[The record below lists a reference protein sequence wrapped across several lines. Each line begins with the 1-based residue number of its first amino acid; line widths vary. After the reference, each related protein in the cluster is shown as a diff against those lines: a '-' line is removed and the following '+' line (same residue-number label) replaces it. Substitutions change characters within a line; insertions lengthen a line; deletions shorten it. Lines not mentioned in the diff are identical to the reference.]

1 MPLDLNRSPDQR
13 QILDAASAMLNASFP
28 LGRLRGHG
36 RDQLSEIAEFGA
48 FSLARPEDEGGAG
61 FSVVEEALLHTLLG
75 RHVVS
80 TRALATA
87 LAVRLAHSL
96 GGRELAQRFTTGGGA
111 CAAIADGDSL
121 LLIDPDGAGFAV
133 VFGDRIL
140 QLAAMGPSAGH
151 DAQGLGRGVPVKKV
165 GLNEA
170 DILGS
175 ANDPDLLAVAD
186 LLVGAQLLGIAE
198 AARDLTVSYVQV
210 RQQFGKPIGAFQAI
224 KHRCADMAI
233 AAEMLSAQLDMAA
246 IALRDRRDDAHFQV
260 AALRLLA
267 PQVALDNARG
277 CIQLHGGIGFSD
289 EADAHHLLKQ
299 AHILSRLGRS
309 ADILDLPAPMAPHR

>member
-13 QILDAASAMLNASFP
+13 QILDAAAAMLGTSYP

-36 RDQLSEIAEFGA
+36 RDELSEITGFGA
-48 FSLARPEDEGGAG
+48 FALALPEEEGGAG
-61 FSVVEEALLHTLLG
+61 FTVAEEALLHVLLG

-87 LAVRLAHSL
+87 LATRLAQSL
-96 GGRELAQRFTTGGGA
+96 GGRELAERFRNGGDA
-111 CAAIADGDSL
+111 CMAIADGDSVL
-121 LLIDPDGAGFAV
+121 LVDPGSGFAV
-133 VFGDRIL
+133 IFGDRCL
-140 QLAAMGPSAGH
+140 RLAALDPSRGEET
-151 DAQGLGRGVPVKKV
+151 DGLGHGVPLRKMAQAD
-165 GLNEA
+165 L

-175 ANDPDLLAVAD
+175 TDDPELLAVAD
-186 LLVGAQLLGIAE
+186 LLVGAQLLGVAE

-210 RQQFGKPIGAFQAI
+210 RQQFGKPIGAFQAL

-233 AAEMLSAQLDMAA
+233 TAEMLSAQLDMAA
-246 IALRDRRDDAHFQV
+246 IALRDRRDDALFQV

-299 AHILSRLGRS
+299 AHILSRLGRG
-309 ADILDLPAPMAPHR
+309 ADLLEFQAPMAPHR